1 MRDSRQTEIKFVWTY
16 PGDDTTSVRTLTDE
30 VFYWAENTF
39 PQRTDVSMF
48 LKFYGEIAE
57 MIESGGDTDEIADV
71 FILLLDYARRKN
83 IDVATAVRRKLE
95 VNRSRRWV
103 TNVNGVNR
111 HVE

>member
-1 MRDSRQTEIKFVWTY
+1 MKCFIGRKTPS
-16 PGDDTTSVRTLTDE
+16 
-30 VFYWAENTF
+30 

-83 IDVATAVRRKLE
+83 IDVATQFGE
-95 VNRSRRWV
+95 S
-103 TNVNGVNR
+103 
-111 HVE
+111 